1 MDTIAHNK
9 SIYLWKL
16 HIDATFKSHYQL
28 LVDQVIIDIKFIEI
42 INQVIIDI
50 KFIETIMVQSNFCNC
65 NWREIKTTWY

>member
-16 HIDATFKSHYQL
+16 HIDATFKSHYKL
-28 LVDQVIIDIKFIEI
+28 LVDQVIIDNKFIEI
-42 INQVIIDI
+42 
-50 KFIETIMVQSNFCNC
+50 TMVQSNFCNC